1 MEMTCL
7 AKNCMLWQSLFDPKT
22 EDVDD
27 EDDAQLLEGFGKP
40 SREKICP
47 GPKIREEE
55 QKFLKTVF
63 GGKKT
68 NSNQTEQ
75 DHL

>member
-1 MEMTCL
+1 MPI
-7 AKNCMLWQSLFDPKT
+7 LWELSQRSQD
-22 EDVDD
+22 EDVND

-75 DHL
+75 DYL